1 MDQALKQRLVGAT
14 VLIILGVILLP
25 MLLSGQPELQNESR
39 RIELPDKPP
48 ELSMDTRRFPIGQ
61 HQAERPSSVPEST
74 SGESG
79 QAAPGDAGDVVIDT
93 GAGRGEPDAAGASAI
108 QAPESDPVPEPE
120 PAPPVEP
127 EPELAVSEAAEQAAV
142 TEAAPLES
150 TASGSQGRYLV
161 QVASFS
167 NPASVNRVSEDL
179 TRLGLPVLMDNVSTD
194 AGRLHRVR
202 VGPFDS
208 TGEAEA
214 AIERIHGL
222 NLDLQPRVLDL
233 RPDENAP
240 VTDPADPLVRWV
252 VQAGVFSANE
262 NAEQMDAALRGNGFS
277 AFSERVERN
286 GETTFKV
293 RIGPVPERR
302 RAEELDAELERKM
315 GIDGLV
321 MSVD

>member
-14 VLIILGVILLP
+14 VLIILAVIILP
-25 MLLSGQPELQNESR
+25 MLLSGQPDLQNESR

-48 ELSMDTRRFPIGQ
+48 ELSMDKRRFPIGQ
-61 HQAERPSSVPEST
+61 DSPERPSVVPEPVANEAAATPAEEPGGAVINAIPERGSRASSEVTDAVETGNVPESGENT
-74 SGESG
+74 SSEA
-79 QAAPGDAGDVVIDT
+79 QAETPRPAE
-93 GAGRGEPDAAGASAI
+93 RAS
-108 QAPESDPVPEPE
+108 SPVTPEPE
-120 PAPPVEP
+120 PLP
-127 EPELAVSEAAEQAAV
+127 
-142 TEAAPLES
+142 
-150 TASGSQGRYLV
+150 SGPQGRYLV

-167 NPASVNRVSEDL
+167 NPASVNKVSEEL
-179 TRLGLPVLMDNVSTD
+179 NRLRLPVLMDNVTTE

-208 TGEAEA
+208 TAQAEA

-222 NLDLQPRVLDL
+222 NLDLQPRLLDL

-252 VQAGVFSANE
+252 IQAGVFTASE
-262 NAEQMDAALRGNGFS
+262 NSDQLVEALRSNGFS
-277 AFSERVERN
+277 AYSERVDSN
-286 GETTFKV
+286 GKTVFKV

>member
-14 VLIILGVILLP
+14 VLIILGVIVLP

-48 ELSMDTRRFPIGQ
+48 ELSMDKRRFPIGQ
-61 HQAERPSSVPEST
+61 HEQGQPSTVPKLPVEEAGEPEEPGEPEDSVID
-74 SGESG
+74 
-79 QAAPGDAGDVVIDT
+79 AAAAVTGSDDSIAASEPVAGDRPGIP
-93 GAGRGEPDAAGASAI
+93 AQSL
-108 QAPESDPVPEPE
+108 PEPE
-120 PAPPVEP
+120 K
-127 EPELAVSEAAEQAAV
+127 
-142 TEAAPLES
+142 AAPTAPVAEPVVNVVPQEPVS
-150 TASGSQGRYLV
+150 TDSAGRYLV

-167 NPASVNRVSEDL
+167 NPASVNKVSEEL
-179 TRLGLPVLMDNVSTD
+179 NRLGLPVLMDNVTTD

-202 VGPFDS
+202 VGPFDT
-208 TGEAEA
+208 TGQAEA
-214 AIERIHGL
+214 AIERIDSL

-252 VQAGVFSANE
+252 VQAGVFSEQE
-262 NAEQMDAALRGNGFS
+262 NAEQMVIDLRASGFS
-277 AFSERVERN
+277 AFSERVSSA
-286 GETTFKV
+286 GKTTFKV

-302 RAEELDAELERKM
+302 RAEELDAELERKT